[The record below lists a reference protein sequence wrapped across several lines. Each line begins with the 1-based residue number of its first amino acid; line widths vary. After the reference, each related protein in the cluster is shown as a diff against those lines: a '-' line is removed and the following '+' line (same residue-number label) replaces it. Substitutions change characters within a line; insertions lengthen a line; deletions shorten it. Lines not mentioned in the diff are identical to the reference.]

1 MRFHAFIRIQFF
13 DTFVCASFLS
23 QITRSHHQFPG
34 LHSRN
39 ALLSHHSGGNHDVR
53 NSEGSHVFCLHAV
66 SPRSFYEMVLLS
78 RRTCSMTICRR
89 AMPTTTSIWSST
101 PIPSPRRWR
110 TRNRWRA
117 CEWSSVAI
125 VARLPFCSIW
135 RCWTESAF
143 GRTFP
148 SRCSSSRSLA
158 STKNRLQRRP
168 LLENHAHFTCSWSCA
183 CARPKSFAACL
194 AGWRLWTMRSA
205 SRRITRA
212 CWTFRE
218 SLSFSLHI
226 EAAMWRCLWR
236 RPSLRCR
243 QWIRTRAP
251 WFQRT
256 CEWTSNRWWRRWLVF
271 RWNPRLFISVL
282 DVQLT

>member
-1 MRFHAFIRIQFF
+1 MKTQSLSSTHRVWKECSANRHDFGRGSVSQLFSLQNHLMRFHAFIRIQFF

-110 TRNRWRA
+110 TRNR
-117 CEWSSVAI
+117 
-125 VARLPFCSIW
+125 
-135 RCWTESAF
+135 
-143 GRTFP
+143 
-148 SRCSSSRSLA
+148 
-158 STKNRLQRRP
+158 
-168 LLENHAHFTCSWSCA
+168 
-183 CARPKSFAACL
+183 
-194 AGWRLWTMRSA
+194 
-205 SRRITRA
+205 
-212 CWTFRE
+212 
-218 SLSFSLHI
+218 
-226 EAAMWRCLWR
+226 
-236 RPSLRCR
+236 
-243 QWIRTRAP
+243 
-251 WFQRT
+251 
-256 CEWTSNRWWRRWLVF
+256 
-271 RWNPRLFISVL
+271 
-282 DVQLT
+282 